1 MISKT
6 QHDIA
11 IRFGSLVG
19 TMKVRVWSPSGEAPV
34 LFCLPGFIGHIG
46 SEYGFI
52 ADHLARNGYRVVVPD
67 LIGRGESTYFGQ
79 KEVYSPRN
87 MMYALHAVFSAFPG
101 RPRFL
106 MGTSWG
112 GIMAVMY
119 VQTFRE
125 QFQGLILNDIPATS
139 SGANLEFRDHLIE
152 MCNAEFDS
160 LDEAARWGHNL
171 LDRTL
176 GPLPGNLDAVFF
188 GENYVRQAG
197 SRFRFKI
204 DPVIADV
211 IRDNVGARFDLTDN
225 ILGMNCPLAML
236 YGVDSWHRDP
246 ATIEMLRN
254 SGRDITVFD
263 SLAGKHP
270 PLLATRDQHMI
281 VQGFL
286 DYATNKSKVAP

>member
-19 TMKVRVWSPSGEAPV
+19 TMRVGVWSASDDAPV
-34 LFCLPGFIGHIG
+34 LFCLPGFMGQIGND
-46 SEYGFI
+46 YRFI
-52 ADHLARNGYRVVVPD
+52 AEHLARNGYRVVVPD
-67 LIGRGESTYFGQ
+67 LIGRGDSTYFGR

-87 MMYALHAVFSAFPG
+87 TMYAMHAVFSAFPG
-101 RPRFL
+101 RLRFV

-112 GIMAVMY
+112 GIMAILY
-119 VQTFRE
+119 IKAFKE

-139 SGANLEFRDHLIE
+139 GGANVEFRDHLIE
-152 MCNAEFDS
+152 GCSAEFDS
-160 LDEAARWGHNL
+160 LAEAARWGHDL
-171 LDRTL
+171 MDKSI
-176 GPLPGNLDAVFF
+176 GPLPGSIDAKFF
-188 GENYVRQAG
+188 GDNYVRQAG
-197 SRFRFKI
+197 SRYRFKI
-204 DPVIADV
+204 DPVFAEV
-211 IRDNVGARFDLTDN
+211 IRDNVGVRFDLTDS
-225 ILGMNCPLAML
+225 ILDMNCPVAML
-236 YGVDSWHRDP
+236 YGIDSWFRDP
-246 ATIEMLRN
+246 AVIDTIRA